1 MSDNV
6 MIKRK
11 WGPFSTFMKK
21 ILRRKEAVVGA
32 TILIILALLAV
43 LAPWICKYPY
53 DAMDIKNAFS
63 SPSAAHFF
71 GTDHLGRDLLSRI
84 LYGGRYSLSV
94 GIVSVGISAAGGLIF
109 GSVAG
114 YFGGRTDNLIMRF
127 MDIFNAIPQVLLAV
141 CISAALGTGFFKTVF
156 AVGIGGIPNFS
167 RVIRANILSVRQLD
181 YVEAATSINCSNP
194 RIIFKHVVPNAL
206 TPFLVQCTLAMANG
220 LIVAATLSYIGL
232 GVQPPLPEWGAM
244 LSDARNYIRQYPY
257 LLVCPGIFIM
267 ITVLSFNLIG
277 DAVRDALDP
286 KLKK

>member
-1 MSDNV
+1 MGNNI

-11 WGPFSTFMKK
+11 SSPFGTFMKK
-21 ILRRKEAVVGA
+21 MLHRKEAVVGA
-32 TILIILALLAV
+32 AILLTLALLAV

-63 SPSAAHFF
+63 SPSAEHIF

-84 LYGGRYSLSV
+84 MYGGRYSLSV
-94 GIVSVGISAAGGLIF
+94 GIVSVGISAAGGLVF
-109 GSVAG
+109 GSIAG

>member
-1 MSDNV
+1 MDEK
-6 MIKRK
+6 IKKRK
-11 WGPFSTFMKK
+11 SNSGFRVFIRKMLK
-21 ILRRKEAVVGA
+21 RKEAVAGA
-32 TILIILALLAV
+32 AILIILAVLAL
-43 LAPWICKYPY
+43 LAPWISRYPY
-53 DAMDIKNAFS
+53 DAMDIKQAFS
-63 SPSAAHFF
+63 PPSAEHIF
-71 GTDHLGRDLLSRI
+71 GTDHLGRDMLSRI
-84 LYGGRYSLSV
+84 MYGGRFSLSV
-94 GIVSVGISAAGGLIF
+94 GIVSVSISAAGGMIF
-109 GSVAG
+109 GSIAG
-114 YFGGRTDNLIMRF
+114 YFGGKADNLIMRF
-127 MDIFNAIPQVLLAV
+127 MDVFNAIPQVLLAV

-257 LLVCPGIFIM
+257 LMVCPGIFIM

>member
-1 MSDNV
+1 MDNKK
-6 MIKRK
+6 IKRK
-11 WGPFSTFMKK
+11 SNSAFAIFMRK
-21 ILRRKEAVVGA
+21 ILRRREAVAGA
-32 TILIILALLAV
+32 AILVILAV
-43 LAPWICKYPY
+43 LAALAPWISKYPY

-63 SPSAAHFF
+63 SPSVEHIF
-71 GTDHLGRDLLSRI
+71 GTDHLGRDMLSRI
-84 LYGGRYSLSV
+84 MYGGRFSLSV
-94 GIVSVGISAAGGLIF
+94 GIVSVAISAAGGMIF
-109 GSVAG
+109 GSIAG
-114 YFGGRTDNLIMRF
+114 YFGGKVDNLIMRF

-156 AVGIGGIPNFS
+156 AIGIGGIPNFS

-194 RIIFKHVVPNAL
+194 RIIFRHVVPNAL
-206 TPFLVQCTLAMANG
+206 TPFLVQCTLAIANG

-244 LSDARNYIRQYPY
+244 LSDSRNYIRQYPY
-257 LLVCPGIFIM
+257 LMICPGIFIM